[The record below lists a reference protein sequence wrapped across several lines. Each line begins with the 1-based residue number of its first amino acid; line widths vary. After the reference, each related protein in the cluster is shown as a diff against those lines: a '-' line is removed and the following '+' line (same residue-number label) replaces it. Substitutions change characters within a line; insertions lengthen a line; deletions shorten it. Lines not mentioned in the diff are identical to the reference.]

1 MEQHGMEHFHMIQ
14 DAVVVLAVILIL
26 GYLMAMRVSKRKFK
40 KWPRRRLFL
49 CVLGLLTA
57 ASALAGPLGNAAHE
71 NFIAHMYGHLLLGM
85 LAPIFLV
92 YSKPMT
98 LLLRALPT
106 GDARLVSR
114 ALNSAYGK
122 FITNPFVASILNIGG
137 LYLIY
142 MTDLYVWMHESMLI
156 FIIVHLH
163 VFLAGYLFTIS
174 LIYVDITSHRYAY
187 WYRALA
193 LIAALGFHKALSKL
207 IYQSPPPTVPTA
219 EGRTGAMVM
228 YYGGDIIDLILII
241 ILCYHW
247 YKKETPETD
256 TENKNTGMAKT

>member
-1 MEQHGMEHFHMIQ
+1 MHEHFHAIQ
-14 DAVVVLAVILIL
+14 EAVIVSAVILIIV
-26 GYLMAMRVSKRKFK
+26 YLMAMRVSNRKFS
-40 KWPRRRLFL
+40 KWPMRRPFL
-49 CVLGLLTA
+49 WILGVFTA
-57 ASALAGPLGNAAHE
+57 ASAFVGPLGDAAHE

-106 GDARLVSR
+106 EDARIVSR
-114 ALNSAYGK
+114 VLNSAYGR
-122 FITNPFVASILNIGG
+122 FITNPFTASVLNIGG

-142 MTDLYVWMHESMLI
+142 MTDLYVWMHENMIL

-174 LIYVDITSHRYAY
+174 IIYVDITSHRYAY
-187 WYRALA
+187 WYRAVA
-193 LIAALGFHKALSKL
+193 LVAALGFHKALSKL
-207 IYQSPPPTVPTA
+207 IYQSPPPGVPTG

-228 YYGGDIIDLILII
+228 YYGGDVVDLILII

-247 YKKETPETD
+247 YKKETPERGS
-256 TENKNTGMAKT
+256 ETGAEMAKT